1 MESIVASKKAC
12 FNIDSILSKDV
23 SIDYSTRETSYSS
36 SSPSL
41 SSSSGSLSPKNFQG
55 SQQKNEFFTRSS
67 SPQNNLKNYNT
78 TTLKAEIEDDGSD
91 DEYEIE
97 HDAEGRPSRKIRR
110 SRTTFTTFQLHQ
122 LERAFEKTQYPDV
135 FTREELAL
143 SLDLS
148 EARVQ
153 VWFQNRR
160 AKWRKRE
167 KTSPGPEAQQ
177 TSQYYNQQNIIKQ
190 HQFEMNG
197 YDASNYFHNQRQQS
211 QSPLLN
217 KNTNQRAMNF
227 QQYQISAARESLSQ
241 LNNNTSNQNSNNN
254 NLLAQISNPY
264 LAAAAAAAAYNIN
277 PLLLTQVVAAA
288 NLQASSNNNK
298 TQASESSHSHKTILN
313 EKLKKQ
319 RRDSNNSD
327 SSIDNSSFNY
337 EETKP
342 QKQIND
348 HSAFMYRSS
357 TSPSNQIHENKLPLK
372 SISTNNASTPQTSTS
387 APVNSNNSNRNNY
400 HKLINA

>member
-1 MESIVASKKAC
+1 MDSIVASKKAC

-23 SIDYSTRETSYSS
+23 SIDYSTRETSYNS

-41 SSSSGSLSPKNFQG
+41 SSSSGSLSPKNYQAN
-55 SQQKNEFFTRSS
+55 QQNKTEFYTHSN
-67 SPQNNLKNYNT
+67 SPSNNSKSLHNNT
-78 TTLKAEIEDDGSD
+78 ESMIKAEIEDEGSD

-167 KTSPGPEAQQ
+167 KTSPGPETQQ
-177 TSQYYNQQNIIKQ
+177 QNQYYNPQNMIKQ
-190 HQFEMNG
+190 HQFDING
-197 YDASNYFHNQRQQS
+197 YDASNVFHNSRQQS

-217 KNTNQRAMNF
+217 KNAQRAMNF
-227 QQYQISAARESLSQ
+227 QQYQISAARESLSK
-241 LNNNTSNQNSNNN
+241 LNNNNNLSNQSNNN
-254 NLLAQISNPY
+254 NLLSQISNPY

-288 NLQASSNNNK
+288 NLQASTNK
-298 TQASESSHSHKTILN
+298 TQASDLHPHNNILN
-313 EKLKKQ
+313 DNLKKQ

-327 SSIDNSSFNY
+327 GSIDNSSFNDQDI
-337 EETKP
+337 KN

-348 HSAFMYRSS
+348 HASFMYRSS
-357 TSPSNQIHENKLPLK
+357 TSPSNQSYENKLPLK
-372 SISTNNASTPQTSTS
+372 SLSTNNTSTPQTSTN
-387 APVNSNNSNRNNY
+387 APVNNNRKNY